1 MYNGIGLQ
9 TARGSG
15 TNGYVQRNMSFVKQ
29 MKDKIQY
36 KSEDDFKRLERELN
50 RVPNQEILEHQN
62 KRQIEL
68 KCLQLTEDM
77 ESQGYSDGEIERV
90 VDSRRREWT
99 QDMHQKKNY
108 SGKKEWI
115 MDREGSPQ
123 K

>member
-1 MYNGIGLQ
+1 
-9 TARGSG
+9 
-15 TNGYVQRNMSFVKQ
+15 
-29 MKDKIQY
+29 
-36 KSEDDFKRLERELN
+36 
-50 RVPNQEILEHQN
+50 
-62 KRQIEL
+62 
-68 KCLQLTEDM
+68 M